1 MLFADLISKGVDNI
15 TKPSEEQIVDSLNL
29 KEKGRLGLHEA
40 QFTNNAEVIITILST
55 LENFIK
61 TSDFDSSKLL
71 EAY

>member
-1 MLFADLISKGVDNI
+1 LLIADLISKGVDNI
-15 TKPSEEQIVDSLNL
+15 SNPSEEQIVDSLNL